1 MYVCLSTLEFVMSQ
15 NGWHK
20 DDGKPVGKKP
30 RILDVAIALQWYY
43 CRYLWWAGVVGQ
55 NTSLHY
61 HHWHHHQR
69 PPLLMSKRF
78 LQKKT
83 KNVSDVDKQIHT
95 IELSDIWDFEG
106 NIIQFQFW
114 AIWIIFMNVSNYCF
128 FESLIKIG
136 TCTYIGNICLWQ
148 AGPKIYLHGK
158 SLTNFLGYRIS
169 VSLS

>member
-43 CRYLWWAGVVGQ
+43 CRYLWWAGVGQ

-83 KNVSDVDKQIHT
+83 KTVSDVDKQIH
-95 IELSDIWDFEG
+95 
-106 NIIQFQFW
+106 IIGSLTDWYLWFLGQFNTNLGCLNSFHEWKQLLFQ
-114 AIWIIFMNVSNYCF
+114 WIV
-128 FESLIKIG
+128 SLIKTG
-136 TCTYIGNICLWQ
+136 TIWKHLFVTGRSLNISSW
-148 AGPKIYLHGK
+148 KV
-158 SLTNFLGYRIS
+158 SLTNF
-169 VSLS
+169 

>member
-83 KNVSDVDKQIHT
+83 KNVSDVDKQIH
-95 IELSDIWDFEG
+95 IIGLSDIWDFEG

-136 TCTYIGNICLWQ
+136 TCTLETFVCDRQVPKYIFMESLW
-148 AGPKIYLHGK
+148 
-158 SLTNFLGYRIS
+158 LTFWAIEYQ
-169 VSLS
+169 